1 MTTREEIMDDNTVTR
16 RTWIAGGVA
25 LAVLPSAAM
34 AQGLRKFPNT
44 VGGFLP
50 IMETPFTEA
59 GAVDYGALAAEARFI
74 AKCGAHCMIWGQIDD
89 TLDDD
94 ERQKGMDLIM
104 KVNRELPTR
113 ICLGVNGRDVDE
125 MVKWAKRAE
134 AAEPDWIISRP
145 PANGSSQDIILDYYR
160 ALGKIARRP
169 VIIQSSGPGGVYPST
184 DTVLQLAKEFPATF
198 GYVKE
203 ESPPG
208 HPDQVMARQMLYL
221 QNKPPM
227 KVVMSANF
235 ARGLLMEMRFGIE
248 GFVSG
253 SGELTDVLQNIWNL
267 HTAGKTT
274 ELREAYANYALMRN
288 LIDQMP
294 STMYYLWK
302 KRGVFKS
309 TTVRKGL
316 PYHPER
322 TLVHYSFTQAQQEEI
337 EYRYAALKPY
347 LVA

>member
-1 MTTREEIMDDNTVTR
+1 MEITR
-16 RTWIAGGVA
+16 RGLVAGTAA
-25 LAVLPSAAM
+25 LAAVPLAARG
-34 AQGLRKFPNT
+34 AVKYPNV

-50 IMETPFTEA
+50 IMETPFTET
-59 GAVDYGALAAEARFI
+59 GAVDYQALEAEARFI
-74 AKCGAHCMIWGQIDD
+74 SKCGAKSMIWGQIDD

-104 KVNRELPTR
+104 RVSRELPVR

-145 PANGSSQDIILDYYR
+145 PANGTSQEIILDYYR
-160 ALGKIARRP
+160 ALGRIVTRRP

-184 DTVLQLAKEFPATF
+184 DVVLQLAREFPNF

-221 QNKPPM
+221 ANKPPM
-227 KVVMSANF
+227 KTVMSANF
-235 ARGLLMEMRFGIE
+235 ARGLLFEMRFGIE

-253 SGELTDVLQNIWNL
+253 SGELTDVLQHIWNL
-267 HTAGKTT
+267 HLAGKAT
-274 ELREAYANYALMRN
+274 ELREAYARYALMRN
-288 LIDQMP
+288 LIDQLP
-294 STMYYLWK
+294 ATMCYLWK
-302 KRGVFKS
+302 KRGVFRS
-309 TTVRKGL
+309 TSVRKGL
-316 PYHPER
+316 PYHSER
-322 TLVHYSFTQAQQEEI
+322 TLVHYTFTPAEVEEI

-347 LVA
+347 TILA

>member
-1 MTTREEIMDDNTVTR
+1 MEDRNITR
-16 RTWIAGGVA
+16 RDWLAGGIA
-25 LAVLPSAAM
+25 LAALPSAAM
-34 AQGLRKFPNT
+34 AEGAVKKYPNV

-59 GAVDYGALAAEARFI
+59 GAVDYDALETEARFI
-74 AKCGAHCMIWGQIDD
+74 SKCGAKCMIWGQIDD

-104 KVNRELPTR
+104 KVSRELPTR

-125 MVKWAKRAE
+125 MVKWARRAE
-134 AAEPDWIISRP
+134 AAGPDWIISRP
-145 PANGSSQDIILDYYR
+145 PANGTSQDIILDYYR

-169 VIIQSSGPGGVYPST
+169 VIIQSSGPGGIYPST
-184 DTVLQLAKEFPATF
+184 DTVLQLAREFPATF

-203 ESPPG
+203 ESPNG
-208 HPDQVMARQMLYL
+208 HPDQILARQLLYL

-235 ARGLLMEMRFGIE
+235 ARGLLFEMRQGIE

-253 SGELTDVLQNIWNL
+253 SGELADVLQNIWNL
-267 HTAGKTT
+267 HLAGRMT
-274 ELREAYANYALMRN
+274 ELREAYARYALMRN
-288 LIDQMP
+288 LIDQVP

-302 KRGVFKS
+302 KRGVFRS

-316 PYHPER
+316 PYHAER
-322 TLVHYSFTQAQQEEI
+322 TLVHYTFTPAEVEEI

-347 LVA
+347 LTV

>member
-1 MTTREEIMDDNTVTR
+1 MENKSITR
-16 RTWIAGGVA
+16 RDWLAGSVA
-25 LAVLPSAAM
+25 LAVLPSVAL
-34 AQGLRKFPNT
+34 AQATKKYPNV

-50 IMETPFTEA
+50 IMETPFTET
-59 GAVDYGALAAEARFI
+59 GAVDYDALETEARFI
-74 AKCGAHCMIWGQIDD
+74 AKCGAKCMIWGQIDD

-104 KVNRELPTR
+104 KVSRDLPTR

-125 MVKWAKRAE
+125 MMKWARRAE

-145 PANGSSQDIILDYYR
+145 PANGVNQEIILDYYR

-169 VIIQSSGPGGVYPST
+169 VIIQSSGPGGVFPST
-184 DTVLQLAKEFPATF
+184 DTVLQLAREFPATF

-203 ESPPG
+203 ESPGG
-208 HPDQVMARQMLYL
+208 HPDQIMARQLLYL

-235 ARGLLMEMRFGIE
+235 ARGLLLEMRQGIE

-253 SGELTDVLQNIWNL
+253 SGELTDVLQNIWNM
-267 HTAGKTT
+267 HMAGKTA
-274 ELREAYANYALMRN
+274 ELREAYARYALMRN
-288 LIDQMP
+288 LIDQVP
-294 STMYYLWK
+294 ATMYYLWK
-302 KRGVFKS
+302 KRGVFRS

-316 PYHPER
+316 PYHTER
-322 TLVHYSFTQAQQEEI
+322 TLVHYTFTPAEVDEI
-337 EYRYAALKPY
+337 EYRYAALKSY

>member
-1 MTTREEIMDDNTVTR
+1 MEDKNMTR
-16 RTWIAGGVA
+16 RDWLAGSAA
-25 LAVLPSAAM
+25 LAVLPSAGM
-34 AQGLRKFPNT
+34 AQEVKKYPNV

-50 IMETPFTEA
+50 IMETPFTET
-59 GAVDYGALAAEARFI
+59 GAVDYEALEAEARFI
-74 AKCGAHCMIWGQIDD
+74 AKCGARCMIWGQIDD

-94 ERQKGMDLIM
+94 ERQKGMDLIT
-104 KVNRELPTR
+104 KVSRTLPTR

-125 MVKWAKRAE
+125 MTKWAKRAE

-145 PANGSSQDIILDYYR
+145 PANGTSQEIILDYYR

-169 VIIQSSGPGGVYPST
+169 VIIQSSGPGGIYPST
-184 DTVLQLAKEFPATF
+184 DTVLQLAREFPTTF

-203 ESPPG
+203 ESPNG
-208 HPDQVMARQMLYL
+208 HPDQMMARQMLYL

-227 KVVMSANF
+227 KTVMSAAF
-235 ARGLLMEMRFGIE
+235 ARGLLFEMRIGIE

-267 HTAGKTT
+267 HLAGKAL
-274 ELREAYANYALMRN
+274 ELRRAYADYILMRN
-288 LIDQMP
+288 LIDQLP
-294 STMYYLWK
+294 AAMYYLWK
-302 KRGVFKS
+302 KRGVFRS

-316 PYHPER
+316 PYHAER
-322 TLVHYSFTQAQQEEI
+322 TLMHYTFTPAEVEEI